1 MNCIKTV
8 YRCIKTKV
16 IPLKTMNR
24 YFVISTIFEIL
35 QKLEKNVKL
44 LNDEVLHHFLFVPE
58 MAGSGGRKKA
68 AEGDAKKGQS
78 SSSSRGKPLKTLWE
92 IKEER

>member
-8 YRCIKTKV
+8 YRCIKTNV
-16 IPLKTMNR
+16 IPLKTR

-44 LNDEVLHHFLFVPE
+44 VNDKVI
-58 MAGSGGRKKA
+58 MI
-68 AEGDAKKGQS
+68 
-78 SSSSRGKPLKTLWE
+78 TT
-92 IKEER
+92 

>member
-24 YFVISTIFEIL
+24 YFVISAIFEIL
-35 QKLEKNVKL
+35 QKLEKNLKL
-44 LNDEVLHHFLFVPE
+44 VNYKVI
-58 MAGSGGRKKA
+58 MI
-68 AEGDAKKGQS
+68 
-78 SSSSRGKPLKTLWE
+78 TT
-92 IKEER
+92 